1 MMNKSIYS
9 QIIASKT
16 GLQIPV
22 LQNGKTIESR
32 YNPEREAESQLLN
45 FEKEINFFLIIGIGS
60 GILIKKIH
68 DCFENAKIIA
78 VENSIC
84 DIEFLKKIPLVKEL
98 SLSKDIFLCSRE
110 NLSQT
115 LCQNYLPAL
124 HGNLKLYENR
134 VWINENKACFEEIQR
149 QINDSLAKISAD
161 FSVQAHFGKIW
172 QSNIMKNLKLA
183 ARLNC
188 NIKRDASKKKAAVIA
203 AGPSLDKTIEMLKG
217 GEYFIIATD
226 TAFSSLLKQGII
238 ADAVLSLDG
247 QTVSYNHYMHK
258 MKEELKNTVFY
269 FDLSSNFSAAKKIYD
284 SKLKICYFSSG
295 HPLSNIAREY
305 SKNSILS
312 LYSGSGTVTITALDL
327 AVKYGFTQID
337 IFGADFSYS
346 EGKAY
351 SRGTYLDTLYSISS
365 FRKQTEEGLFAK
377 LMFRTELIEGKK
389 GRYSTKVLESYK
401 ESLENYLKS
410 MNLNFVN
417 SDDLYRIKLEN
428 NQMLPAQIQK
438 FNYEGF
444 IKELK
449 SKVQGSYVI
458 LLPYIAW
465 LRKKMNF
472 APCSFE
478 SLCKV
483 AEESLLSYN

>member
-1 MMNKSIYS
+1 MMTNSIYT
-9 QIIASKT
+9 QIITSKS
-16 GLQIPV
+16 GLEIPV

-32 YNPEREAESQLLN
+32 YNPQKEAENQLSM
-45 FEKEINFFLIIGIGS
+45 FEENTDFFLIIGIGS
-60 GILIKKIH
+60 GILIKQISEK
-68 DCFENAKIIA
+68 FKKAKIIG
-78 VENSIC
+78 VEKSVI
-84 DIEFLKKIPLVKEL
+84 DIEFLKNLPLVKEL
-98 SLSKDIFLCSRE
+98 SLSNRIFLCSVE

-134 VWINENKACFEEIQR
+134 IWVNENKDCFEEIKNL
-149 QINDSLAKISAD
+149 INLSLSKISAD

-183 ARLNC
+183 GNLTYREKEK
-188 NIKRDASKKKAAVIA
+188 ITKSKAAVIA
-203 AGPSLDKTIEMLKG
+203 AGPTLDKTIQKLKND
-217 GEYFIIATD
+217 EYYIIATD

-238 ADAVLSLDG
+238 ADAVISLDG
-247 QTVSYNHYMHK
+247 QMVSYNHYLHK
-258 MKEELKNTVFY
+258 MKEEIKNTSFY
-269 FDLSSNFSAAKKIYD
+269 FDLSSNLTKKKKLFDRGLRLIY
-284 SKLKICYFSSG
+284 FTSG
-295 HPLSNIAREY
+295 HPLSSCAAEFSN
-305 SKNSILS
+305 NSFIS

-327 AVKYGFTQID
+327 AIKSGFKQID
-337 IFGADFSYS
+337 VFGADFSYS
-346 EGKAY
+346 NGKAY
-351 SRGTYLDTLYSISS
+351 TRGSYLEALYSISADRL
-365 FRKQTEEGLFAK
+365 FTEEKQFSK
-377 LMFRTELIEGKK
+377 LMFRTELIKK
-389 GRYSTKVLESYK
+389 YKGYTTKVLESYK
-401 ESLENYLKS
+401 ESFENYLKS

-417 SDDLYRIKLEN
+417 SDDLYRIRLEN
-428 NQMLPAQIQK
+428 NQNLPDQIQN

-449 SKVQGSYVI
+449 SKVKNSYVI